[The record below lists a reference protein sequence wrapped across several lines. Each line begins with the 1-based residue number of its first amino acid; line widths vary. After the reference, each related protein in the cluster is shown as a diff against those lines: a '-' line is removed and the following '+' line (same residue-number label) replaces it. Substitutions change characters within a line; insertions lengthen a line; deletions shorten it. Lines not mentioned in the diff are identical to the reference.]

1 MPSAVSPT
9 RSTATP
15 PTTTSGPPGA
25 RTPPSRSV
33 RRSGRRCHFTRTTAR
48 YPDFSP
54 VEGQTGPD
62 VQIQMGYHQPRG
74 DDLPEEALHPGRMN
88 SIRGFKYGEIGR
100 GIPRAQRHRGTHVR
114 LQHRAHLPYL
124 GGAGLYGVLFFD
136 QGNAYDQRIDLSNLK
151 RSYGGGIR
159 WVTPMGPLRLEYGK
173 VIDPEEFE
181 SDSRWDFSIGT
192 FF

>member
-1 MPSAVSPT
+1 
-9 RSTATP
+9 
-15 PTTTSGPPGA
+15 
-25 RTPPSRSV
+25 
-33 RRSGRRCHFTRTTAR
+33 
-48 YPDFSP
+48 
-54 VEGQTGPD
+54 
-62 VQIQMGYHQPRG
+62 
-74 DDLPEEALHPGRMN
+74 LN
-88 SIRGFKYGEIGR
+88 SIRGFKYGEIG
-100 GIPRAQRHRGTHVR
+100 PRDSANNVIGGQRMFVFNTELTFPIWEV
-114 LQHRAHLPYL
+114 P
-124 GGAGLYGVLFFD
+124 GLYGVLFFD